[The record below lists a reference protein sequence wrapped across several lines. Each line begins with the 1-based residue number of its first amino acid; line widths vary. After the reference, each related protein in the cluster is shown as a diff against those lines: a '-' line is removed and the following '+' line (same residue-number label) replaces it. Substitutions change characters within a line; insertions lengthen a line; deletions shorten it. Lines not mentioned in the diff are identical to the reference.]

1 MKRVVAIA
9 CGAVLLAGA
18 ASIPLQMASAKAPAA
33 AGGAGSYK
41 APRTSF
47 GQPDLTGY
55 WSNVSMTSEM
65 RPAGVTGAAYP
76 LDRARQIE
84 VADAKVASDENMPID
99 PNEGAPEAGGTK
111 PKPGERPEFVAAGG
125 GTGGYDRGWLDP
137 GNGFMRVNGEAR
149 TSILTTPDG
158 RVPKMIAGQAEP
170 PRPPGLGVFDNPED
184 RPLGERCIQFG
195 HNAPPPMLGN
205 GFYNNDYQI
214 IQGKDE
220 IDIQV
225 EVIHDV
231 RKIMLNAKH
240 RTDGVRPWLGDSIG
254 HWEGDTLV
262 VETTNLPQ
270 KNAYHGSWK
279 NLTVTERFTRVGPD
293 RLLYKYTIHDPSLWA
308 QDWGGEY
315 EFHPM
320 KGIIYEYACQ
330 EGNYALE
337 HILAGAREKEKHGER
352 AGGE

>member
-1 MKRVVAIA
+1 MNRVLAIA
-9 CGAVLLAGA
+9 CASTLCAGA
-18 ASIPLQMASAKAPAA
+18 AAVPLLAAAKAPGKAA
-33 AGGAGSYK
+33 TYT
-41 APRTSF
+41 APRNSL

-55 WSNVSMTSEM
+55 WSNVSMTPEL
-65 RPAGVTGAAYP
+65 RPASQSGPAYSMAEARRLEQ
-76 LDRARQIE
+76 LDAH
-84 VADAKVASDENMPID
+84 VAEESDKPID
-99 PNEGAPEAGGTK
+99 PSVGIPAVGGDK
-111 PKPGERPEFVAAGG
+111 PIPGTRPEFVAAGG

-137 GNGFMRVNGEAR
+137 GNGFMRVNGQAR
-149 TSILTTPDG
+149 TGILTTADG
-158 RVPKMIAGQAEP
+158 KAPPRIDGKTEP

-195 HNAPPPMLGN
+195 RNAPPPMLGN

-214 IQGKDE
+214 VQTKDE

-231 RKIMLNAKH
+231 RKIMLGGKH
-240 RTDGVRPWLGDSIG
+240 RTDGLRPALGDSIG

-262 VETTNLPQ
+262 VETTNLPKEQ
-270 KNAYHGSWK
+270 AYHGSWK
-279 NLTVTERFTRVGPD
+279 NLTVTERFTRRGPD
-293 RLLYKYTIHDPSLWA
+293 RLHYAFTIHDPTMWA
-308 QDWGGEY
+308 ADWGGEY

-337 HILAGAREKEKHGER
+337 HILAGAREDEKRGR
-352 AGGE
+352 PLKGQ